1 MIILSPLPQ
10 NVLKFIMVNMP
21 FYKNEKYTTETTT
34 LHFYCLQYMSTVS
47 INQVAMVCVR
57 KFTYNDES
65 NHQHFWAHDSYFSF
79 KLTKQCEYKFHN
91 NSKF

>member
-1 MIILSPLPQ
+1 MLSYI
-10 NVLKFIMVNMP
+10 KA
-21 FYKNEKYTTETTT
+21 KYTTKTTT

-57 KFTYNDES
+57 KFTYNEES
-65 NHQHFWAHDSYFSF
+65 NHQHFWAHDSDFSF